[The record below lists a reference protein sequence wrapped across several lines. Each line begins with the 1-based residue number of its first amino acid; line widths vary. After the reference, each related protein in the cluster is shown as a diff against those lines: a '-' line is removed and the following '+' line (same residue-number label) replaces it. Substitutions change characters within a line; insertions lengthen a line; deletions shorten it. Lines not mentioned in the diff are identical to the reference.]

1 MGEKVLL
8 TGISGFIAKH
18 VALELLNS
26 GYEVL
31 GTVRDINSI
40 EITKKTLEE
49 NNAST
54 ENLSFVEL
62 DLLKDNGWDKAAEGC
77 KYIIHVASPF
87 PLKVSNDRESLTPA
101 AKDGTLR
108 VLNAG
113 INANVEHIV
122 KTSSIVCMYRK
133 PNRTNPYTFGE
144 NDWTDLEWDK
154 TTDYFVSKTR
164 AEKAAWELM
173 ESKGIKNK
181 LTCINPGFVLG
192 DFLNEKSCTSM
203 EYIKQLLQ
211 GKYPAAPKFSVMISH
226 VKDIAKA
233 HVLSLNNK
241 KAEGRRLIVGSE
253 GTLGIITEITIKL
266 YGIPEVIAGGRVT
279 FPSIKDATEA
289 VIMVIQAGIPVARIE
304 LLDQEQVKACNNYS
318 KLNLPEEPLLL
329 LEFHGSESSVKEQS
343 EFFSEIVAD
352 FGGNNFESTSNN
364 EERNKLW
371 QARWDVYY
379 SVKALINNGR
389 VYSTDVCLPISN
401 ITECVNYAEEQAKKF
416 GLRAPMVGH
425 LGDGNFHVLL
435 PFDPE
440 NKETYKKIREFNDL
454 LINKALEL
462 KGTITGEHGVGL
474 HKKEYLLKEHADNIP
489 LMKLIKRSIDQNN
502 IMNPGKIFDLN

>member
-1 MGEKVLL
+1 MSEKVLL

-18 VALELLNS
+18 IAIELLNS

-40 EITKKTLEE
+40 EKTKKTLEE

-62 DLLKDNGWDKAAEGC
+62 DLLKDDGWDKAAEGC

-144 NDWTDLEWDK
+144 NDWTDIEWDK

-164 AEKAAWELM
+164 AEKAAWDLM
-173 ESKGIKNK
+173 KSKGLKNS

-192 DFLNEKSCTSM
+192 DFLNEKTSTSM
-203 EYIKQLLQ
+203 EYAKQLLQ

-226 VKDIAKA
+226 VKDVAKA
-233 HVLSLNNK
+233 HVLSLSNK
-241 KAEGRRLIVGSE
+241 KAGGRRLIVGSE
-253 GTLGIITEITIKL
+253 VRSILELSKIMAKNIPSHAKKLPKRELPNFMVKLISYIDTSAKTMVPDLGLKMQTDQTYAEDILQIKFTASEIA
-266 YGIPEVIAGGRVT
+266 VV
-279 FPSIKDATEA
+279 DAA
-289 VIMVIQAGIPVARIE
+289 KSLIR
-304 LLDQEQVKACNNYS
+304 
-318 KLNLPEEPLLL
+318 LNL
-329 LEFHGSESSVKEQS
+329 
-343 EFFSEIVAD
+343 A
-352 FGGNNFESTSNN
+352 
-364 EERNKLW
+364 
-371 QARWDVYY
+371 
-379 SVKALINNGR
+379 
-389 VYSTDVCLPISN
+389 
-401 ITECVNYAEEQAKKF
+401 
-416 GLRAPMVGH
+416 
-425 LGDGNFHVLL
+425 
-435 PFDPE
+435 
-440 NKETYKKIREFNDL
+440 
-454 LINKALEL
+454 
-462 KGTITGEHGVGL
+462 
-474 HKKEYLLKEHADNIP
+474 
-489 LMKLIKRSIDQNN
+489 
-502 IMNPGKIFDLN
+502 

>member
-1 MGEKVLL
+1 MSEKVLL

-18 VALELLNS
+18 VAIELLNS

-31 GTVRDINSI
+31 GTVRDINSV
-40 EITKKTLEE
+40 EITKKTLEQ
-49 NNAST
+49 NNTST

-113 INANVEHIV
+113 INAKVEHIV

-133 PNRTNPYTFGE
+133 PNRTNSYTFGE
-144 NDWTDLEWDK
+144 NDWTDLEWNK

-164 AEKAAWELM
+164 AERAAWELM
-173 ESKGIKNK
+173 ESKGIKSK

-233 HVLSLNNK
+233 HVLSLKNK
-241 KAEGRRLIVGSE
+241 KAGGRRLIVGS
-253 GTLGIITEITIKL
+253 GTRSILELSKIMIENIPSHSKKLPKKELPNFMVKLISYIDSSAKNLVPDLGLKME
-266 YGIPEVIAGGRVT
+266 
-279 FPSIKDATEA
+279 
-289 VIMVIQAGIPVARIE
+289 
-304 LLDQEQVKACNNYS
+304 
-318 KLNLPEEPLLL
+318 
-329 LEFHGSESSVKEQS
+329 
-343 EFFSEIVAD
+343 
-352 FGGNNFESTSNN
+352 
-364 EERNKLW
+364 
-371 QARWDVYY
+371 
-379 SVKALINNGR
+379 
-389 VYSTDVCLPISN
+389 TD
-401 ITECVNYAEEQAKKF
+401 TKYAEEILQMKFIEPEISVIDAAKS
-416 GLRAPMVGH
+416 V
-425 LGDGNFHVLL
+425 
-435 PFDPE
+435 
-440 NKETYKKIREFNDL
+440 IR
-454 LINKALEL
+454 
-462 KGTITGEHGVGL
+462 
-474 HKKEYLLKEHADNIP
+474 
-489 LMKLIKRSIDQNN
+489 
-502 IMNPGKIFDLN
+502 LNLA

>member
-1 MGEKVLL
+1 MSEKVLL

-18 VALELLNS
+18 VAIELLNS

-40 EITKKTLEE
+40 ESTKKILEE

-54 ENLSFVEL
+54 KNLSFEEL
-62 DLLKDNGWDKAAEGC
+62 DLLKDDGWDKAAEGC

-113 INANVEHIV
+113 INAKVEHIV

-133 PNRTNPYTFGE
+133 PNRTNNYTFGE

-211 GKYPAAPKFSVMISH
+211 GKYPAAPKFAVMISH

-241 KAEGRRLIVGSE
+241 KAEGRRLIVGS
-253 GTLGIITEITIKL
+253 GTRSILELSKIMAENIPSHSKKLPKKELPNFMVKLISYVDSSAKNLVPDLGLKME
-266 YGIPEVIAGGRVT
+266 
-279 FPSIKDATEA
+279 
-289 VIMVIQAGIPVARIE
+289 
-304 LLDQEQVKACNNYS
+304 
-318 KLNLPEEPLLL
+318 
-329 LEFHGSESSVKEQS
+329 
-343 EFFSEIVAD
+343 
-352 FGGNNFESTSNN
+352 
-364 EERNKLW
+364 
-371 QARWDVYY
+371 
-379 SVKALINNGR
+379 
-389 VYSTDVCLPISN
+389 TD
-401 ITECVNYAEEQAKKF
+401 TKYAEEILQMKFIEPEVSVVDAAKS
-416 GLRAPMVGH
+416 V
-425 LGDGNFHVLL
+425 
-435 PFDPE
+435 
-440 NKETYKKIREFNDL
+440 IR
-454 LINKALEL
+454 
-462 KGTITGEHGVGL
+462 
-474 HKKEYLLKEHADNIP
+474 
-489 LMKLIKRSIDQNN
+489 
-502 IMNPGKIFDLN
+502 LNLA

>member
-1 MGEKVLL
+1 MSEKVLL

-18 VALELLNS
+18 VAIELLNS

-31 GTVRDINSI
+31 GTVRDINSV

-113 INANVEHIV
+113 INAGVEHFV
-122 KTSSIVCMYRK
+122 KTSSIVCMFRK

-144 NDWTDLEWDK
+144 NDWTDVEWNK

-164 AEKAAWELM
+164 AEKAAWDLM
-173 ESKGIKNK
+173 ESKGLKNN

-211 GKYPAAPKFSVMISH
+211 GKFPAAPKFSVMISH
-226 VKDIAKA
+226 VKDIARA
-233 HVLSLNNK
+233 HVLSLANK
-241 KAEGRRLIVGSE
+241 RAGGRRLIVGSE
-253 GTLGIITEITIKL
+253 
-266 YGIPEVIAGGRVT
+266 VR
-279 FPSIKDATEA
+279 SILELSK
-289 VIMVIQAGIPVARIE
+289 IMAE
-304 LLDQEQVKACNNYS
+304 
-318 KLNLPEEPLLL
+318 NLPSYAKKLPKKELPNFMVKLL
-329 LEFHGSESSVKEQS
+329 SY
-343 EFFSEIVAD
+343 ID
-352 FGGNNFESTSNN
+352 TSAKN
-364 EERNKLW
+364 LVPDLGLTM
-371 QARWDVYY
+371 Q
-379 SVKALINNGR
+379 
-389 VYSTDVCLPISN
+389 TDQR
-401 ITECVNYAEEQAKKF
+401 YAEEILQMKFLPSETAVVDAAKSVV
-416 GLRAPMVGH
+416 R
-425 LGDGNFHVLL
+425 
-435 PFDPE
+435 
-440 NKETYKKIREFNDL
+440 
-454 LINKALEL
+454 L
-462 KGTITGEHGVGL
+462 KL
-474 HKKEYLLKEHADNIP
+474 A
-489 LMKLIKRSIDQNN
+489 
-502 IMNPGKIFDLN
+502 